1 MCLDGRY
8 PPPPPANP
16 VKQWK
21 IMQLRTQQCDAF
33 PLSNFVFGDVKLMPI
48 CDVYVCVVTRSN
60 NLLCVFLAKV
70 K

>member
-1 MCLDGRY
+1 MWLDAAR
-8 PPPPPANP
+8 P

-21 IMQLRTQQCDAF
+21 IMQRRTQQCDAF
-33 PLSNFVFGDVKLMPI
+33 LLSNFVFDDVKLMSI